1 LAKWRHVVNSHTNH
15 GAEIAWDHNVQEVLG
30 MTKDGKPDRGAVD
43 LGSEECKGCGLCVE
57 ACPPKVLRLADRLN
71 HYGYHPAEYLGSG
84 CTGCGICFFVCP
96 EPGAIT
102 VLRLAAAA

>member
-1 LAKWRHVVNSHTNH
+1 MIHF
-15 GAEIAWDHNVQEVLG
+15 EY
-30 MTKDGKPDRGAVD
+30 MTKDGKPDRGNVELD
-43 LGSEECKGCGLCVE
+43 SEECKGCGLCVE
-57 ACPPKVLRLADRLN
+57 ACPPEVLHLAECLN
-71 HYGYHPAEYLGSG
+71 HYGYHPAIYLGIG